1 MKAPF
6 SAYLDSLRDGLREL
20 IALLRPDYDYVSVLA
35 TDSRGL
41 SVRISQRARSVS
53 SETMTTERGVV
64 LRVCRDGQY
73 SEYALNSFDPAEP
86 EAAAEE
92 IRAACARQR
101 AALEAAGAEV

>member
-6 SAYLDSLRDGLREL
+6 SAYLNSLRGGLREL
-20 IALLRPDYDYVSVLA
+20 IALLRRDYDYVSVLA
-35 TDSRGL
+35 TDSQGL
-41 SVRISQRARSVS
+41 SVSISRRARSVS
-53 SETMTTERGVV
+53 RETMPPERGVV
-64 LRVCRDGQY
+64 VRVCRGGLY
-73 SEYALNSFDPAEP
+73 SEYALNTFDPAEP